1 MYYERSK
8 MEKRDII
15 SKFGK
20 NDKDTGSVFVQIALI
35 TERIRHLTEHLKD
48 HKKDCHSRR
57 GMVALTNRRRKLLS
71 YLRKRDANG
80 YQSIIKELNLRK

>member
-1 MYYERSK
+1 
-8 MEKRDII
+8 MEKCDII

-35 TERIRHLTEHLKD
+35 TERIRHLTGHLKA

-80 YQSIIKELNLRK
+80 YQNIIKELNLRK

>member
-1 MYYERSK
+1 
-8 MEKRDII
+8 MEKCDIII

-20 NDKDTGSVFVQIALI
+20 NDKDTGTVFVQIALI

-71 YLRKRDANG
+71 YLRKEMRLV
-80 YQSIIKELNLRK
+80 IKISSKS

>member
-1 MYYERSK
+1 M
-8 MEKRDII
+8 
-15 SKFGK
+15 
-20 NDKDTGSVFVQIALI
+20 QIALI